1 MYIEKLSD
9 EEIKQLFKQ
18 LVSIVEKGNLDR
30 VNSLLDNAKVRRGMG
45 AVGIVFD
52 TGYEMQHCTISD
64 YNAFVSYGHV
74 TDEDKIRVEYRKSMY
89 KKFGN
94 NYYNDMRDYYKS
106 KIIKRYDKELEELSN
121 ELNEVIK

>member
-9 EEIKQLFKQ
+9 DEIRQIVKE
-18 LVSIVEKGNLDR
+18 LVLVAENGNADR
-30 VNSLLDNAKVRRGMG
+30 VESLLSGAKVRRGMG

-106 KIIKRYDKELEELSN
+106 KIIKRYDKELEEFSN